1 MGFEIDASGC
11 CFKDEINQIRNI
23 LSHDFHTEFLKKVV
37 NQKLEERVIAIIQ
50 VLESMPFDIVV
61 NREMDKS
68 FYMQKLAELRV
79 LDDKLYEALERVRV
93 MMEGRYET
101 RREVMSRWKNDMRW
115 LALRRKE
122 AEAIK
127 D

>member
-1 MGFEIDASGC
+1 M
-11 CFKDEINQIRNI
+11 
-23 LSHDFHTEFLKKVV
+23 
-37 NQKLEERVIAIIQ
+37 IAIIR

-61 NREMDKS
+61 NRELDK
-68 FYMQKLAELRV
+68 FYYMQKLAELSV

-101 RREVMSRWKNDMRW
+101 RREVMSRWKNDVRW